1 MVRYHFTNRMASIK
15 IKKDKKITGVG
26 KDVEKR
32 GPSCTV
38 DGNVN
43 CYCHYEKIWSFLKK
57 LKIELPCDLAVL
69 LLNIYSKKMKMLIQN
84 YMCTS
89 MFIAALLAVDKM
101 WRQPKRPSMDEWIK
115 KVYSHTMNIIHP

>member
-1 MVRYHFTNRMASIK
+1 MADRYCTLLIIRKILIKTMVRYHFTNRMAIIK

-38 DGNVN
+38 GGNVN
-43 CYCHYEKIWSFLKK
+43 CYCHYEKNMKFPEE
-57 LKIELPCDLAVL
+57 IENRTTL

-89 MFIAALLAVDKM
+89 MFIAALLAVEKM
-101 WRQPKRPSMDEWIK
+101 WRQPKRPSMDE
-115 KVYSHTMNIIHP
+115 